1 MSIAAAAIAEA
12 PTNQAPGNAAASS
25 VPAKRR
31 TIAAAD
37 TPLVPEA
44 R

>member
-12 PTNQAPGNAAASS
+12 SIARGAAADTGSK
-25 VPAKRR
+25 VPPKRR
-31 TIAAAD
+31 TIAAAE
-37 TPLVPEA
+37 PALSPEA